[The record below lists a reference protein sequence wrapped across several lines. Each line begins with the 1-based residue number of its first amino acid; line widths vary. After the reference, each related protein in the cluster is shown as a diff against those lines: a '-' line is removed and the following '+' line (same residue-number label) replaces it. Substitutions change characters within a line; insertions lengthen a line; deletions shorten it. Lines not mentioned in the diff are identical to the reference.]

1 MRGRGMKEEGGG
13 RLERGGVWRLRG
25 GEAVGKGDWGKKA
38 EGKGICGGEKL
49 TEGGAGVDGV

>member
-1 MRGRGMKEEGGG
+1 MKEEGGG